1 MLRTRG
7 EREGEAS
14 MQAVQLI
21 PCKVQSVSRPDEE
34 MNSATG
40 GHIRGGL
47 PPRTVRRIS
56 AYIDSNIEQCITV
69 EVLANL
75 ASLSVS
81 YFVRAFK
88 KSIGVTPHEYLMRRR
103 VQLTIKLLSDTDMP
117 LSEIAHAAGF
127 VDHSH
132 FARRFRQHVGMS
144 PRNYRWLT
152 P

>member
-1 MLRTRG
+1 MLRILG
-7 EREGEAS
+7 EQEGGAS

-21 PCKVQSVSRPDEE
+21 SRKTQSVSRPDGEIS
-34 MNSATG
+34 SAPG

-47 PPRTVRRIS
+47 PPRTVRQIS
-56 AYIDSNIEQCITV
+56 EYIDSNIEQRITV
-69 EVLANL
+69 ELLANL

-88 KSIGVTPHEYLMRRR
+88 QSIGVTPHEYLMRRR

-127 VDHSH
+127 VDQSH

-144 PRNYRWLT
+144 PRDYRWLI

>member
-1 MLRTRG
+1 MLRAPG
-7 EREGEAS
+7 DQASEAS

-21 PCKVQSVSRPDEE
+21 PRKTQSVSRSDGETS
-34 MNSATG
+34 SAPG

-56 AYIDSNIEQCITV
+56 EYIDNNIEQRITV

-88 KSIGVTPHEYLMRRR
+88 QSIGVSKR
-103 VQLTIKLLSDTDMP
+103 KLS
-117 LSEIAHAAGF
+117 AARTLQDF
-127 VDHSH
+127 
-132 FARRFRQHVGMS
+132 
-144 PRNYRWLT
+144 
-152 P
+152 

>member
-21 PCKVQSVSRPDEE
+21 PCKVQSVSRSDEE

-47 PPRTVRRIS
+47 SPRTVRRIS
-56 AYIDSNIEQCITV
+56 EYIDSNIEQCITV

-81 YFVRAFK
+81 YFVRALK

>member
-1 MLRTRG
+1 MLRAPG
-7 EREGEAS
+7 EQASEAS

-21 PCKVQSVSRPDEE
+21 PRKTQSVSRSDGEIS
-34 MNSATG
+34 SAPG

-56 AYIDSNIEQCITV
+56 EYIDNNIEQRITV

-75 ASLSVS
+75 ACLSVS

-88 KSIGVTPHEYLMRRR
+88 QSNGVTPHEYLMRRR

-127 VDHSH
+127 VDQSH

-144 PRNYRWLT
+144 PRDYRWLI

>member
-1 MLRTRG
+1 MLRILG
-7 EREGEAS
+7 EQASEAS
-14 MQAVQLI
+14 MQAVQPI
-21 PCKVQSVSRPDEE
+21 PCKTQSVSRPGGEIS
-34 MNSATG
+34 SAPG

-56 AYIDSNIEQCITV
+56 EYIDNNIEQRITV

-88 KSIGVTPHEYLMRRR
+88 QSTGVTPHDYLMRRR
-103 VQLTIKLLSDTDMP
+103 VQLTIQLLADTGMS
-117 LSEIAHAAGF
+117 LSAIAHAAGF

-132 FARRFRQHVGMS
+132 FARRFRHHVGMS
-144 PRNYRWLT
+144 PRDYRWLT

>member
-1 MLRTRG
+1 
-7 EREGEAS
+7 
-14 MQAVQLI
+14 MQAQLI
-21 PCKVQSVSRPDEE
+21 SRETQSVSRPDGEIS
-34 MNSATG
+34 SAPG

-47 PPRTVRRIS
+47 PPRTVRQIS
-56 AYIDSNIEQCITV
+56 EYIDSNIEQRITV
-69 EVLANL
+69 ELLANL

-88 KSIGVTPHEYLMRRR
+88 QSIGVTPHEYLMRRR

-117 LSEIAHAAGF
+117 LSEIAHAAGS
-127 VDHSH
+127 VDQSH

-144 PRNYRWLT
+144 PRDYRWLI

>member
-1 MLRTRG
+1 
-7 EREGEAS
+7 

-21 PCKVQSVSRPDEE
+21 PCKAQSGSRPDGEV
-34 MNSATG
+34 NSAPG
-40 GHIRGGL
+40 ARIRGGL
-47 PPRTVRRIS
+47 PPRTVRQIS
-56 AYIDSNIEQCITV
+56 EHIDSNIEQRITV

-88 KSIGVTPHEYLMRRR
+88 QSIGVTPHEYLMRRR

-127 VDHSH
+127 VDQSH

-144 PRNYRWLT
+144 PRDYRWLT